1 MDRKRD
7 REAEKC
13 PEKCLETDQE
23 RVCAGAA
30 GLELRDRQMPLVRLW

>member
-13 PEKCLETDQE
+13 LETDQE
-23 RVCAGAA
+23 RVRAGAV
-30 GLELRDRQMPLVRLW
+30 GLEVRDRQMPLVRLW